1 VTSTCAV
8 LGDLVSIGDEQY
20 LKARHVVMYPEVGD
34 MKLYSSNLFS
44 GSEELSEYRQ
54 LSHFRL
60 SSIFVL
66 LSSLSFSSLFIFLLV
81 SVLTLQ
87 FLHLPSSQARITH

>member
-8 LGDLVSIGDEQY
+8 LGDLVSIGKEQH

-44 GSEELSEYRQ
+44 DSEELSEYSQ

-60 SSIFVL
+60 SSMSVL
-66 LSSLSFSSLFIFLLV
+66 LSSLSFSSLFLFLLV
-81 SVLTLQ
+81 SVLTHHFLQ
-87 FLHLPSSQARITH
+87 LSSSQARITH